1 MTMLRTNLK
10 FKGIYLGLFLFSLSL
25 FNAYNLY
32 AANVTLSWIPPST
45 RADGTPL
52 TDLAAYKIYFGTSS
66 GNYTQNID
74 VGNVTI
80 YTVTNLSTGTAYY
93 FATTAYDASNNESSF
108 SNEVSKTIAAVVT
121 YYCDKDNDGYKS
133 TTIDGTCSGTGCG
146 PIGCQTTPG
155 NDCNDNDQTINP
167 VVTEGPYGNAKCTDG
182 KDNDCDGLIDAGDP
196 GCQQSNVDLIVS
208 ALTGPTTG
216 VPGSTISVTATTKN
230 NGPGNAPA
238 STTKFYWSTNTT
250 WEIGDTY
257 LGSRSVPLLTAGASS
272 VGSASVTIPAVATA
286 GTRYIIAKADANS
299 AVAETIETNNNKSKS
314 IDIGPDLI
322 VSLITAPTSAV
333 RGSTISISA
342 TTKNNGG
349 GGAGASTTKLY
360 LSTNT
365 SWEAG
370 DTYLGSRS
378 VSLLTAGASSVGST
392 SVTIPAVATAGT
404 LYIIAKADA
413 NSAVA
418 ETIETNNNKTKA
430 ITINP

>member
-10 FKGIYLGLFLFSLSL
+10 CKGVYFGLLFFSLSF

-32 AANVTLSWIPPST
+32 AANVTLSWIPPTT

-74 VGNVTI
+74 VGNVTS

-121 YYCDKDNDGYKS
+121 YYCDKDKDGYIS

-155 NDCNDNDQTINP
+155 DDCNDNDQTINP
-167 VVTEGPYGNAKCTDG
+167 VVTEGPYGNARCTDG
-182 KDNDCDGLIDAGDP
+182 KDNDCDGLIDAGAP

-208 ALTGPTTG
+208 AFTGPTTV
-216 VPGSTISVTATTKN
+216 VPGSTISVTDTTRN

-238 STTKFYWSTNTT
+238 STTKFYWSSNTT
-250 WEIGDTY
+250 WEAGDTY
-257 LGSRSVPLLTAGASS
+257 LGSRAVPLLTAGASS
-272 VGSASVTIPAVATA
+272 SGSTSVTIPAAATA
-286 GTRYIIAKADANS
+286 GTSYIIAKADANS
-299 AVAETIETNNNKSKS
+299 AVAETIETNNNMIKS
-314 IDIGPDLI
+314 ITIGPDLI

-333 RGSTISISA
+333 RGSTISISD

-349 GGAGASTTKLY
+349 GDARASTTKLY

-365 SWEAG
+365 TWEAG
-370 DTYLGSRS
+370 DTYIGSRS
-378 VSLLTAGASSVGST
+378 VPLLTAGASSVGST
-392 SVTIPAVATAGT
+392 SVRIPSGIAKGAY
-404 LYIIAKADA
+404 YIIALADDG
-413 NSAVA
+413 NVVA
-418 ETIETNNNKTKA
+418 ETNETNNNKTKA